1 MISTPTAKRPL
12 PKLVS
17 DTRSEAAAAW
27 MAVMGRGL
35 LAFLFSLTITGVIG
49 LDVTPALLFGVYAL
63 ADGLLL
69 LWIVRRTV
77 ALVRS
82 RFVFRTAA
90 ILSIGAG
97 IAGIFMNAVMTPF
110 VPHIALFSL
119 LGTWAFL
126 TGITEI
132 TAGWPLRRENAGEVL
147 ILMVALGGLARLL
160 LRRADHGVLHRLPR
174 PSAGHRLRQLGGS
187 AVDHSV
193 RRRPRLRALHAG
205 SGGRAAE
212 LAARVQQSLGEAS
225 AATLRHSPR

>member
-1 MISTPTAKRPL
+1 
-12 PKLVS
+12 
-17 DTRSEAAAAW
+17 
-27 MAVMGRGL
+27 MGRGL

-82 RFVFRTAA
+82 RSVFRTAA

-97 IAGIFMNAVMTPF
+97 IAGILMNAVMTPF
-110 VPHIALFSL
+110 VPHVALFSL

-160 LRRADHGVLHRLPR
+160 YGVPTMASSTVYQDPLLAIAFGSWAGQQSTILFAAGLAYGLFMLGLAAALRSWPHGSNSPWEK
-174 PSAGHRLRQLGGS
+174 
-187 AVDHSV
+187 
-193 RRRPRLRALHAG
+193 RRPRR
-205 SGGRAAE
+205 
-212 LAARVQQSLGEAS
+212 
-225 AATLRHSPR
+225 